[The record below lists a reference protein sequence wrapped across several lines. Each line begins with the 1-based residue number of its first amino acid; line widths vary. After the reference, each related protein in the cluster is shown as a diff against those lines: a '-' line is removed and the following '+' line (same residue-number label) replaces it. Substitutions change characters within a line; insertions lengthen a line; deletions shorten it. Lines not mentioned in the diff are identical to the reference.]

1 MKKIK
6 NKNLLKDFNA
16 KKLFNEVKKYVEK
29 VEDKRIDLSENDIN
43 YNIFV
48 YGRHADE
55 IATITSIFIND
66 KGDLMGSVDNEYD
79 EYDIYLDPKYG
90 NVYVESI
97 IPIVNAVEDYLD
109 YVVNCDDED

>member
-29 VEDKRIDLSENDIN
+29 VEGKQMDLSENDIN

-55 IATITSIFIND
+55 IATLASIFIND
-66 KGDLMGSVDNEYD
+66 KGDLMGSVDSGYD
-79 EYDIYLDPKYG
+79 YYDVRLDPKHGEIYI
-90 NVYVESI
+90 ESI
-97 IPIVNAVEDYLD
+97 IPIINAVEDYID
-109 YVVNCDDED
+109 NVVNDDDED